1 MMATG
6 EIVQVVALTLL
17 AIICV
22 LTNSLVCFVIQTR
35 KTIDS
40 LAKYYILS
48 PPAADFLVGAICM
61 PFTIWFIAYGLKHAN
76 SGTYLVV
83 FHIFELALNGASI
96 IHLSVM
102 SVDRAVAVARPIHH
116 RQNTTKRKIF
126 TILGIIW
133 ASSLSFA
140 FIVIFMYKAYYK
152 IMAILVISVF
162 FLVPLVIIT
171 TSYICIFYKI
181 RERNRATTVGRI
193 NEWKLAS
200 TILCVII
207 VFVVCWTPFHAV
219 TIYATVLKFR
229 NKKGPNVLWVLTLVK
244 WLQYLNSAS
253 NPFIYAIFHRNFKL
267 AFKET
272 VKKVVC
278 IKGKSEDIDLEM
290 VRDVRLADDRQPIAT
305 TSNV

>member
-6 EIVQVVALTLL
+6 DIVQVVALTLL

-22 LTNSLVCFVIQTR
+22 LTNSLVCYVIQTH

-48 PPAADFLVGAICM
+48 LAVADFLVGAICM
-61 PFTIWFIAYGLKHAN
+61 PFAIWFIAYGLKNGSYGAC
-76 SGTYLVV
+76 LVV
-83 FHIFELALNGASI
+83 FHTFELVLNGASI

-102 SVDRAVAVARPIHH
+102 SVDRAVAVARPMYH

-126 TILGIIW
+126 TILGIVW
-133 ASSLSFA
+133 ASSLLLA
-140 FIVIFMYKAYYK
+140 MIIILMYKAYYK
-152 IMAILVISVF
+152 IMAILIVSVF
-162 FLVPLVIIT
+162 FPVPLVIIT
-171 TSYICIFYKI
+171 TSYTCIFYKI
-181 RERNRATTVGRI
+181 RERSRSITVGRI
-193 NEWKLAS
+193 NEWKLAR

-219 TIYATVLKFR
+219 TIYATVLRFL
-229 NKKGPNVLWVLTLVK
+229 NKKGPNVLWALTLVK

-253 NPFIYAIFHRNFKL
+253 NPFIYAIFHQKFKL

-278 IKGKSEDIDLEM
+278 IKGKSEEIDLEA
-290 VRDVRLADDRQPIAT
+290 VSDVQLANDRHLIAT
-305 TSNV
+305 TSNM